1 MKTNIWNTKASDLTL
16 KQSCK
21 FAVGVAVVSTLT
33 MFIPYVVSRIYSK
46 VKRWRRNKQ
55 ETE

>member
-21 FAVGVAVVSTLT
+21 FAVGVAVVSTLM
-33 MFIPYVVSRIYSK
+33 MFIPYAVSRIYHK
-46 VKRWRRNKQ
+46 IKHWKRNKQ